1 MKHITVTPA
10 EDDEVIVVGAE
21 PARETTREPA
31 YETTREPA
39 RETTRE
45 TTDETTRETT
55 DEKPERHPK
64 PDEYHETTL
73 EDLQSTS
80 MPLAQKIV
88 IIAAVICIIGAL
100 VYYFLLMR

>member
-1 MKHITVTPA
+1 MFGFERGSLMKHITVTPA

-31 YETTREPA
+31 
-39 RETTRE
+39 
-45 TTDETTRETT
+45 RETT
-55 DEKPERHPK
+55 DEKPERRPK

>member
-10 EDDEVIVVGAE
+10 EDDDEVIVVGAE

-31 YETTREPA
+31 Y
-39 RETTRE
+39 
-45 TTDETTRETT
+45 ETTRETT

>member
-31 YETTREPA
+31 YETTRE
-39 RETTRE
+39 
-45 TTDETTRETT
+45 TTDG
-55 DEKPERHPK
+55 KPERHPK

>member
-10 EDDEVIVVGAE
+10 EEDDEVIVVGAE
-21 PARETTREPA
+21 PAREPA
-31 YETTREPA
+31 RETTREPA

-45 TTDETTRETT
+45 TTDK
-55 DEKPERHPK
+55 KPERRPK

>member
-31 YETTREPA
+31 YETTRE
-39 RETTRE
+39 
-45 TTDETTRETT
+45 TTDG
-55 DEKPERHPK
+55 KPERRPK